1 MVANL
6 ISLFVVCVS
15 KLDLLKGSSICMS
28 LIMHQYCNML
38 PDRKM
43 DQHGSHRIK
52 IAYQQY
58 QSVQNV
64 KSHTKTIPHFLF
76 CFLYRVHFVDHC
88 SPLIIALK
96 CVVVF
101 NKNWQST

>member
-52 IAYQQY
+52 IAYQQ
-58 QSVQNV
+58 
-64 KSHTKTIPHFLF
+64 
-76 CFLYRVHFVDHC
+76 
-88 SPLIIALK
+88 
-96 CVVVF
+96 
-101 NKNWQST
+101 